1 VPSAAANGVLA
12 GPRQFLLED
21 LLHRH
26 QPIQEGGRT
35 IWEYELVVSEQ
46 ELELADGT
54 RYKVWAFGGT
64 IPGPTLIARE
74 GDWVRITLINET
86 SNPHTIHSHGLFVPL
101 RMDGVPHALNGPH
114 GAHGGHGGGHGAG
127 ELPRWAHPVAP
138 GEAFTYEYIARPAGT
153 HFYHCHV
160 NPNEHL
166 DRGMSGALIVLP
178 REPEPAVDVDVIW
191 LIDEWNSD
199 FAREGTPG
207 HPRQMAD
214 YNFFT
219 INGAS
224 FPYTESIHAPLGG
237 LVRLRVINAGAL
249 SHALHLHGHTFLV
262 THKDGAPLAEPLEMD
277 TVPISPA
284 ERVDL
289 IIAAN
294 NPGLW
299 HFHCHS
305 SPHVTNNGQYP
316 GGMMSHLVVG
326 DELFP
331 ETGEGPEAPGL
342 EAVRRAW
349 RSYARR
355 ALELGEE
362 EPGSED
368 RFGHH
373 R

>member
-1 VPSAAANGVLA
+1 
-12 GPRQFLLED
+12 
-21 LLHRH
+21 
-26 QPIQEGGRT
+26 
-35 IWEYELVVSEQ
+35 
-46 ELELADGT
+46 
-54 RYKVWAFGGT
+54 
-64 IPGPTLIARE
+64 
-74 GDWVRITLINET
+74 
-86 SNPHTIHSHGLFVPL
+86 
-101 RMDGVPHALNGPH
+101 
-114 GAHGGHGGGHGAG
+114 
-127 ELPRWAHPVAP
+127 
-138 GEAFTYEYIARPAGT
+138 
-153 HFYHCHV
+153 
-160 NPNEHL
+160 
-166 DRGMSGALIVLP
+166 
-178 REPEPAVDVDVIW
+178 
-191 LIDEWNSD
+191 
-199 FAREGTPG
+199 
-207 HPRQMAD
+207 
-214 YNFFT
+214 
-219 INGAS
+219 
-224 FPYTESIHAPLGG
+224 
-237 LVRLRVINAGAL
+237 
-249 SHALHLHGHTFLV
+249 
-262 THKDGAPLAEPLEMD
+262 MD